1 MRLTLAAAGLTLYM
15 TQGDVRGLWVSA
27 WEGALHILVQFNDEI
42 ADEEDELARRGR
54 MRRAKSM
61 AHAVAHAP
69 PPSEF
74 DYAEAP
80 FDKQKYGGYV
90 GLNMHAYI
98 IFDARIATRVQTWL
112 GGMSTSGQYVSC
124 RV

>member
-61 AHAVAHAP
+61 AHAVSYDAG
-69 PPSEF
+69 S
-74 DYAEAP
+74 
-80 FDKQKYGGYV
+80 
-90 GLNMHAYI
+90 GL
-98 IFDARIATRVQTWL
+98 
-112 GGMSTSGQYVSC
+112 
-124 RV
+124 